1 MNKAEQLIQK
11 FKSKLDIFNLF
22 LSERATD
29 EEITKAEKIIGIT
42 FPKTLKDLLRITNGE
57 GNKKYKYGIGLG
69 ILGLYFL
76 SIDEIIMEWQRF
88 KEWDDYEK
96 EVYQERL
103 LITNI
108 YNPKRIPF
116 ASDGSGQLLCIDFD
130 PNTHGD
136 KGQIIYLPCG
146 EPEPTSVIAKN
157 FDDYVEFI
165 IKSIETERI
174 VLVDER
180 EDWDEE
186 DWENAEL
193 YFEKTWK
200 DDWTD
205 VADEYNAN
213 MK

>member
-1 MNKAEQLIQK
+1 MNKAEELIEK

-22 LSERATD
+22 LSEGASD
-29 EEITKAEKIIGIT
+29 EEIAKAEGIIGLT
-42 FPKTLKDLLRITNGE
+42 FPKTLKDLLKITNGE
-57 GNKKYKYGIGLG
+57 GNEKYKQGAGLG
-69 ILGLYFL
+69 ILGFYFL
-76 SIDEIIMEWQRF
+76 SSDGIIREWQRF

-96 EVYQERL
+96 EVYQEKL

-130 PNTHGD
+130 PNTEGEQ
-136 KGQIIYLPCG
+136 GQIIYLPCA
-146 EPEPTSVIAKN
+146 EPEPVSVIAKS
-157 FDDYVEFI
+157 FDDYIEFI
-165 IKSIETERI
+165 INSVETERI
-174 VLVDER
+174 HLIDER

-193 YFEKTWK
+193 YFEKSWR

-205 VADEYNAN
+205 IADEYNAK